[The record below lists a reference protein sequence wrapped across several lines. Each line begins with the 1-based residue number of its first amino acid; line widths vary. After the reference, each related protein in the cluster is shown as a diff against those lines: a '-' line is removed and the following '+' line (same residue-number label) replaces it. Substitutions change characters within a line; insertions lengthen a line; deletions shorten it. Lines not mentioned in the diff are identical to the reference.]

1 VKEVEEIME
10 YLGEWQGADAQTG
23 FHRVKL
29 PDGRVIKIADLV
41 DDSDAAKRGK
51 VLAALKDPAHKN
63 DRDHVDIIIALGM
76 AKKASTG
83 FGVKGGAKV
92 GHRGGA
98 KVCQWHRAHGG
109 AWRA

>member
-83 FGVKGGAKV
+83 FGVST
-92 GHRGGA
+92 R
-98 KVCQWHRAHGG
+98 
-109 AWRA
+109 